1 VSGGV
6 TTRFSAKAAIVT
18 VPLGVLKKRGP
29 AFFSPALSG
38 TKLDAV
44 NRLGMGLLNK
54 VILEVS
60 EGGREGGVLPPF
72 SLPWCGALRMH
83 TACRCM

>member
-1 VSGGV
+1 MLPSPLPLQVTAVSGGV
-6 TTRFSAKAAIVT
+6 TTRYSAKAAIVT

-29 AFFSPALSG
+29 NFFSPALSG

-54 VILEVS
+54 VILQVR
-60 EGGREGGVLPPF
+60 GACARLFLP
-72 SLPWCGALRMH
+72 
-83 TACRCM
+83 